1 MPTFSSATSCEL
13 RESLLLHFVRGWP
26 RYAAN
31 LLWRSW
37 RTSGQSKELCPR
49 MTAPVRPWPPELGKA
64 SGALGGQERV
74 LSAVGQPDFLVRRQ
88 RGRRPGDPRLA
99 ILRSFARAFTAFTAL
114 TLSQTQWTK
123 QCTHGGQLRAI
134 LCRRFGCCN
143 SAADKELGERRTL
156 GADTLNCPHGEK
168 AL

>member
-1 MPTFSSATSCEL
+1 
-13 RESLLLHFVRGWP
+13 R
-26 RYAAN
+26 
-31 LLWRSW
+31 RSW
-37 RTSGQSKELCPR
+37 RTR
-49 MTAPVRPWPPELGKA
+49 AR
-64 SGALGGQERV
+64 
-74 LSAVGQPDFLVRRQ
+74 FVRRWPA
-88 RGRRPGDPRLA
+88 RFSCPTAARPSPGDPRLA